1 MPLAAAKFLHFNLP
15 FLFLRFTFSLI
26 FHMKSKIEQKV
37 MASVGA
43 IYIGRKLVSLTAIK
57 LYILCVSLI
66 AIASLVS
73 VPHVFANLTQ
83 VGPTGLYTFAVAAA
97 LNTKLLVQLGLLAC
111 TLVGISFVA
120 DALRTRLSSRGSLAM

>member
-1 MPLAAAKFLHFNLP
+1 
-15 FLFLRFTFSLI
+15 
-26 FHMKSKIEQKV
+26 

-57 LYILCVSLI
+57 LYVLCVSLI

-73 VPHVFANLTQ
+73 VPNVFANLTQ

-111 TLVGISFVA
+111 TLVSISFIA
-120 DALRTRLSSRGSLAM
+120 DAFRVRLTSRGGLAM